1 MSKAPLMPMA
11 TAVWLVEN
19 TSLSFKQIAN
29 FCKLHE
35 VEIQG
40 IADGEV
46 AKGIVGYNPIISG
59 QLTKE
64 EIDLSSQNED
74 RPLNI
79 IDDEVEV
86 KSNDSKIKKYIPL
99 SKRQDKPDSALWL
112 IKNHSILK
120 DSQIAKLVGVT
131 KNSVSSIRN
140 KSYWNYN
147 SLNAKDPVAMG
158 LFSQKNLLQAIERAE
173 RRIQKEKKNKEKLD
187 NANKSGV

>member
-1 MSKAPLMPMA
+1 MSNAPLMPMA

-19 TSLSFKQIAN
+19 TTLTFKQIAD

-46 AKGIVGYNPIISG
+46 AKGIKAYNPIISG
-59 QLTKE
+59 QLSRE
-64 EIDLSSQNED
+64 EIELSSKDEN
-74 RPLNI
+74 RPLKI
-79 IDDEVEV
+79 
-86 KSNDSKIKKYIPL
+86 KSTDIEISNSETKIKKYIPL

-112 IKNHSILK
+112 LKQHNILK
-120 DSQIAKLVGVT
+120 DSQIAKLVGIT
-131 KNSVSSIRN
+131 KNSVTSIRN

-158 LFSQKNLLQAIERAE
+158 LFSQKDLLLAIEKAE
-173 RRIQKEKKNKEKLD
+173 RRILKEKKDREKL
-187 NANKSGV
+187 K